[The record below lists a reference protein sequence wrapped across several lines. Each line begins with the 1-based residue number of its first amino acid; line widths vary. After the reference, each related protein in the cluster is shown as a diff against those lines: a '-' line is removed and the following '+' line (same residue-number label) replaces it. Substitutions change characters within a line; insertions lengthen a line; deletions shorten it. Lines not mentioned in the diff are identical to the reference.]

1 MKKLEKIEELA
12 QGVSVVKFFADWCG
26 PCRVYTPIME
36 NVSKHIDSVS
46 FYSVNTDE
54 RPDLAAKFNVNGIP
68 ATFIMKDGKIVEN
81 FTGIRNAKDITTLIN
96 RYKN

>member
-36 NVSKHIDSVS
+36 NVSKNIDSVS

-54 RPDLAAKFNVNGIP
+54 HPDLAAKFNVNGIP

-81 FTGIRNAKDITTLIN
+81 FTGIRSAKDITTLIN

>member
-12 QGVSVVKFFADWCG
+12 QGVSVVKFFAEWCG

-36 NVSKHIDSVS
+36 NVSKNIDSVS

>member
-12 QGVSVVKFFADWCG
+12 QGVSVVKFFAEWCG
-26 PCRVYTPIME
+26 PCRVFTPIME
-36 NVSKHIDSVS
+36 NVSKNIDSVS

>member
-36 NVSKHIDSVS
+36 NVSKSVDSVS